1 MRERRTQ
8 QKKQKQRHYFS
19 SKYPLICIN
28 TAISIFRS
36 LRCGLTMTLLL
47 WARATRD
54 RLAVRSHPPESVLK
68 SGPSSL
74 NHHHQKV
81 NTAHESITWG
91 GELKARHPRVS
102 LIQTTNLSDSQ
113 IIGNLLD
120 SVEKEIF
127 TLIIHSVRGCI
138 SSPLCYKKKKVR
150 PHWCTEQATKCNAW
164 MEMNLS
170 RCTTSFSASLPLLSS
185 YLFLQYFF
193 SPLSASIFIPIL
205 VGWW

>member
-1 MRERRTQ
+1 MWVN
-8 QKKQKQRHYFS
+8 HD
-19 SKYPLICIN
+19 PV
-28 TAISIFRS
+28 
-36 LRCGLTMTLLL
+36 L

-138 SSPLCYKKKKVR
+138 SSPLCYKKK
-150 PHWCTEQATKCNAW
+150 
-164 MEMNLS
+164 
-170 RCTTSFSASLPLLSS
+170 
-185 YLFLQYFF
+185 
-193 SPLSASIFIPIL
+193 
-205 VGWW
+205 